1 VQYPNATF
9 DFFSEKSK
17 TRRNQSMVTNHIAK
31 KDVDALKELREQYVR
46 SGEELENADSAAF
59 YTDKALFQREAI
71 KFDSS
76 VISLISELWAVIDV
90 DRSNS
95 LDKQEYKVLMRK
107 VSHILHSTINERRFE
122 EHFEKDWITDSKN
135 FSSIDRNRFVHCFF
149 QLIDQWTDGISKS
162 EYAQFLE
169 DIISCLVIDDGDGS
183 KRIRHDFELIKYDII
198 LAQRRKQEENARL
211 LQLEAQRRLESR
223 RNAKFMNLEF
233 NAQHEAAVQRQ
244 SALRA
249 KAKVMRLAK
258 DLAKKPIY
266 AAFEFAT
273 DKRIEARR
281 RKDEGKDVAPTNNDI
296 KGWEAENKITVSFPE
311 TMENDSGSNAQNLKE
326 SYMDGKHEAS
336 LHRRQTSSSYSS
348 VVYRSQAPQSNTSP
362 SQTRF
367 SVVYIESPMQENK
380 PHVHSWQ
387 RTLPAKGSEDGI
399 LTDPSERDKVSVPV
413 VEASVASVSS
423 EHKLTA
429 TNMVNPLIIGS
440 NTTHHQLNGKTN
452 DLDFVWTE
460 PRVEH
465 RNNDNLVGIGIRS
478 RASGLEKSPKRS
490 PQKVI
495 SAPKVV
501 EDPRIIVLKSPPN
514 GRPTT
519 CPNQNDGNDKLA
531 STIDLESNTSIGKV
545 NDNPI
550 SPSLRA
556 GRILSAAARRAPG
569 VAGFQ
574 LPSRPESQSPK
585 RVTSKQKFLQSKTNL
600 SSWNE
605 LNGWNHEDLPK
616 LEKTSPQVFKGSKIK
631 KGSSSNSFQRH
642 WKSNYASKAKT
653 LALEERS
660 NYLATQTHVNSSML
674 PELGIQEELVESKVS
689 HQYPFDTIGFNSV
702 RTESVRTCSFYPG
715 CSILHLDQEDA
726 ATNETFVGK
735 SLFLATPEPPKIRH
749 QRSKVE
755 IMNRFE
761 LSDVSY
767 SYVCNN
773 NSQTISTSECAAR
786 LATKTKMKL
795 EGEVETRPAT
805 APPTFSVN
813 CKEPRNA
820 NLYSTTT
827 VF

>member
-1 VQYPNATF
+1 
-9 DFFSEKSK
+9 
-17 TRRNQSMVTNHIAK
+17 MVANHIAK
-31 KDVDALKELREQYVR
+31 KDVDALKELREQYVQ
-46 SGEELENADSAAF
+46 SGEEVENADSAAF

-71 KFDSS
+71 KFDTT
-76 VISLISELWAVIDV
+76 VINLISELWAVIDV

-183 KRIRHDFELIKYDII
+183 KRIRSDFELIKYDII

-233 NAQHEAAVQRQ
+233 NSQHEAAVQRQ

-281 RKDEGKDVAPTNNDI
+281 HKDEGKGVASTNNDI
-296 KGWEAENKITVSFPE
+296 KGWEVENKITVSFPE
-311 TMENDSGSNAQNLKE
+311 TMENDSGSGAQNLNE
-326 SYMDGKHEAS
+326 SYMDGKLEAS
-336 LHRRQTSSSYSS
+336 LHRRKTNSSYSS
-348 VVYRSQAPQSNTSP
+348 VVYRSQAPQSSTSP
-362 SQTRF
+362 SQTRL
-367 SVVYIESPMQENK
+367 SVVYIESPIQKDK

-387 RTLPAKGSEDGI
+387 RTLPAGGSEDVI

-413 VEASVASVSS
+413 AEGSVASVSS
-423 EHKLTA
+423 EK
-429 TNMVNPLIIGS
+429 TNPTTTMVDPLIIVSSCSSDKSTGG
-440 NTTHHQLNGKTN
+440 NITHHQLNGKTN
-452 DLDFVWTE
+452 V
-460 PRVEH
+460 H

-478 RASGLEKSPKRS
+478 RAAGLEKSPKRS

-495 SAPKVV
+495 SVPKVV
-501 EDPRIIVLKSPPN
+501 EDTRVIVLRIPLN

-519 CPNQNDGNDKLA
+519 CANHDLLA
-531 STIDLESNTSIGKV
+531 STIDLESNTTIGKV
-545 NDNPI
+545 NDNPKVPL

-556 GRILSAAARRAPG
+556 GRILSAAAQRTPG
-569 VAGFQ
+569 VTGFQ

-585 RVTSKQKFLQSKTNL
+585 SVTSKQKNVQGKTSL

-605 LNGWNHEDLPK
+605 LNGWNQEDLPK
-616 LEKTSPQVFKGSKIK
+616 LENTSPQVFKGSKIK
-631 KGSSSNSFQRH
+631 KGSPSNSFQRN
-642 WKSNYASKAKT
+642 WKSNSASKAKT
-653 LALEERS
+653 CASEERS
-660 NYLATQTHVNSSML
+660 SYLATQTHVNSSML
-674 PELGIQEELVESKVS
+674 PELGIQEELVESKIS
-689 HQYPFDTIGFNSV
+689 HQYPFDTAGFNSV

-735 SLFLATPEPPKIRH
+735 SLFLATPEPPQIRH

-773 NSQTISTSECAAR
+773 NSQTVSTSECAAR

-805 APPTFSVN
+805 APPTLSVN
-813 CKEPRNA
+813 CKEPRSA
-820 NLYSTTT
+820 NLYSTV